1 MKGISY
7 MKNKKKIIWIF
18 VSIALVIILIFAYIR
33 IKNFIST
40 YQDEMIQRRNEAI
53 FEDDDTDLEIKNEI
67 VFTGKVAPAN
77 TQNVYYNVKTN
88 IKEIHVVQGQDV
100 LKEDSLLTYH
110 GAETIDDQI
119 TIQNAKFVSL
129 KEDRDWYNYRIE
141 ELKQELEWADP
152 VNDGYVTSLKK
163 EIARYQT
170 LLATNQINWSNAVN
184 EIERLKN
191 SYDDYYIKADFDGF
205 VYKIDETA
213 KNNVSLPY
221 MILYSNDRIV
231 TVEVSEYELQYIDVG
246 TQAKITVEGLNKEY
260 TGEITKID
268 IMPNNMTSND
278 TSYFNI
284 EVTIPSEVPYGYSVV
299 IAVKIS

>member
-1 MKGISY
+1 

>member
-1 MKGISY
+1 

-141 ELKQELEWADP
+141 EIKQELSWADP
-152 VNDGYVTSLKK
+152 ANDGYVTSLKK
-163 EIARYQT
+163 EIARYET
-170 LLATNQINWSNAVN
+170 LLATNRINWENAEN
-184 EIERLKN
+184 EITRLKQ
-191 SYDDYYIKADFDGF
+191 SYGDYYVKADFDGF
-205 VYKIDETA
+205 VYKIDDSA
-213 KNNVSLPY
+213 KTNMSLPY
-221 MILYSNDRIV
+221 MTLYSTERIV
-231 TVEVSEYELQYIDVG
+231 TVEVSEYELQYINEG
-246 TQAKITVEGLNKEY
+246 KQARITVEGLDKEY

-284 EVTIPSEVPYGYSVV
+284 EITIPSDVPYGYSVV

>member
-1 MKGISY
+1 

-100 LKEDSLLTYH
+100 LKEDFLLTYH

-141 ELKQELEWADP
+141 EIKQELSWADP
-152 VNDGYVTSLKK
+152 ANDGYVTSLKK
-163 EIARYQT
+163 EIARYET
-170 LLATNQINWSNAVN
+170 LLATNRINWENAEN
-184 EIERLKN
+184 EITRLKQ
-191 SYDDYYIKADFDGF
+191 SYGDYYVKADFDGF
-205 VYKIDETA
+205 VYKIDDSA
-213 KNNVSLPY
+213 KTNMSLPY
-221 MILYSNDRIV
+221 MTLYSTERIV
-231 TVEVSEYELQYIDVG
+231 TVEVSEYELQYINEG
-246 TQAKITVEGLNKEY
+246 KQARITVEGLDKEY

-284 EVTIPSEVPYGYSVV
+284 EITIPSDVPYGYSVV